1 MAHRSFRP
9 ARSLVV
15 LPASFLLFAIACGGS
30 DESNGT
36 GPNAAGAAGATSGG
50 TAGTSATKG
59 GSAGATGNTGGAA
72 GAISTG
78 KGGAGGNGATAGS
91 AGAGAGNTSGGTAG
105 STTGGSAG
113 AAGSTVTGGNGGAAG
128 ETQAQFCAGK
138 GPPILVGDDG
148 KQICAGALA
157 ATTFRFGLCT
167 CEGYVSSGKLTTDGF
182 DSTKGAYVP
191 GQNDGSVGTNAK
203 LNASNDLVI
212 GGSLWVSSK
221 DGITVSSNVTV
232 GGDLQCGGEY
242 TTTQNLK
249 VGDDASVN
257 GKIIGKDLTV
267 VDVLTQPAGAQLLVS
282 GTKTIGSTKAA
293 PVNVP
298 DPCDCSPDLLVDIAG
313 YVKVRQNDNDNA
325 SVPLA
330 KDATTNLSADKTIDL
345 PCGRYYLD
353 ELTGAGRVTFN
364 AKGRVALFLGGN
376 ISTSKGFA
384 VTLEPGAE
392 LDLFIAGNVVSSGTI
407 NLGDPAHPANVR
419 VYVGG
424 SGTISLSGGGV
435 FTGNVYAPKAEI
447 VLAANTEFYGSV
459 FARRVSTSGDVT
471 IHYDTAILKA
481 GKDCPPP
488 GGGGAGGGAGSGGG
502 AGAGGGTAGTG
513 GTTAGT
519 GGSPPADGCKS
530 CRDCQNQACNAGVC
544 GACESDS
551 DCCAPLQCSN
561 GVCLPQIK

>member
-9 ARSLVV
+9 ARAVVV
-15 LPASFLLFAIACGGS
+15 LPVSFLLFAIACGGS

-36 GPNAAGAAGATSGG
+36 GPAAGSAGAANGGSAGAGLG
-50 TAGTSATKG
+50 KG
-59 GSAGATGNTGGAA
+59 GSAGATGNAGGAA
-72 GAISTG
+72 GAIGTG
-78 KGGAGGNGATAGS
+78 KGGNAATAGS
-91 AGAGAGNTSGGTAG
+91 
-105 STTGGSAG
+105 GGSAG
-113 AAGSTVTGGNGGAAG
+113 GAAGGTPGGGGGAAGNTATAGNGGAGAGGAAG

-167 CEGYVSSGKLTTDGF
+167 CDGYVSSGKLTTDGF

-191 GQNDGSVGTNAK
+191 GQNDGSVGTNAG
-203 LNASNDLVI
+203 LNASNELSI

-221 DGITVSSNVTV
+221 SGITVSSNVTV
-232 GGDLQCGGEY
+232 GGDLQCGGPY
-242 TTTQNLK
+242 NTSQNLK

-257 GKIIGKDLTV
+257 GTIIAKDLTV
-267 VDVLTQPAGAQLLVS
+267 VDLLTQPAGALLNAS
-282 GTKTIGSTKAA
+282 GTKTIGATKEA
-293 PVNVP
+293 PVDVP

-313 YVKVRQNDNDNA
+313 FVKARQNDNDNA

-330 KDATTNLSADKTIDL
+330 KDATTNLNADKTIDL

-353 ELTGAGRVTFN
+353 QLTGAGRVTFN

-376 ISTSKGFA
+376 VSTSEGFA

-392 LDLFIAGNVVSSGTI
+392 LDLFIAGNVVSSATI

-424 SGTISLSGGGV
+424 AGTISLSGGGI

-447 VLAANTEFYGSV
+447 VLAANTEFFGSV

-488 GGGGAGGGAGSGGG
+488 GGGGAGGAAGVGGTSSGGAAGTTSGGG
-502 AGAGGGTAGTG
+502 GGTS
-513 GTTAGT
+513 AGT
-519 GGSPPADGCKS
+519 GGSPPAEGCKT

-544 GACESDS
+544 GACQSDA